1 MKKLTK
7 QERAE
12 YKNLIFTITCLRT
25 FLRADFKLSY
35 KREKNNKLFY
45 YLSVYNYIITYKD
58 NKAKKYYTSTY
69 TRYNTYERINLFLL
83 TVSHYYTQLS
93 KKELKKLLE
102 AEHNAFNK
110 PLRLLSNWN
119 I

>member
-12 YKNLIFTITCLRT
+12 YNDLIFTINLLRVC
-25 FLRADFKLSY
+25 FKADYKLSY

-45 YLSVYNYIITYKD
+45 YLSVYNYKIIYED

-69 TRYNTYERINLFLL
+69 TRYNTYERIRDYLL
-83 TVSHYYTQLS
+83 NISWYYTQIS
-93 KKELKKLLE
+93 TKELRHLLT
-102 AEHNAFNK
+102 AEHEPFK
-110 PLRLLSNWN
+110 KVLRLIN
-119 I
+119 